1 MCRVYHNTKRKGT
14 FTRLCY
20 RYRDLRGQHVQGDH
34 PCGTYPRPNRR
45 GTAPAAGPIT
55 PKPIC
60 PECRRPAPTRGRP
73 CDDCA
78 ITQQLRDLPDQV
90 LEAAARNNP
99 RDTHLTAEL
108 ARRRAA

>member
-1 MCRVYHNTKRKGT
+1 MSKRTRDTISVTGQAANDPQGT
-14 FTRLCY
+14 
-20 RYRDLRGQHVQGDH
+20 DK
-34 PCGTYPRPNRR
+34 
-45 GTAPAAGPIT
+45 
-55 PKPIC
+55 KPIC
-60 PECRRPAPTRGRP
+60 PECRRPVPTRGRP